1 MKKQKSFSKIEQDV
15 RHNYRKNLNMA
26 ESTEDVKKFFIYAVQ
41 DFIGQAFEG
50 RVTVDFDDIN
60 LDPQAEEGFVCCTA
74 LREHEE
80 FMENW
85 ENSDLPM
92 IIARLAENA
101 NNHIKHLEEKLPD
114 KTEAKIYPTPSHSG
128 QRFTNPPVKKGR

>member
-1 MKKQKSFSKIEQDV
+1 MKKHKSFSRIEQDV

-26 ESTEDVKKFFIYAVQ
+26 ESTEDVKKFFVYAVQ
-41 DFIGQAFEG
+41 DFIEQVFAGSL
-50 RVTVDFDDIN
+50 TVAFDDIN
-60 LDPQAEEGFVCCTA
+60 LDQEAEGGFVCCTT
-74 LREHEE
+74 LHENQAFKE
-80 FMENW
+80 SW
-85 ENSDLPM
+85 ENSDLPK